1 MTILGSILMMAG
13 IALSLAAFVHD
24 VRRLRTGRELGG
36 QAAPSRIAPEV
47 HAVAALL
54 LGTGVGLMGGWR
66 MGCLGSVVHGTIAY
80 QLIRPLI
87 HR

>member
-47 HAVAALL
+47 HAVAAPALTAAAPAHGMAAVDQPMAKLL
-54 LGTGVGLMGGWR
+54 SSL
-66 MGCLGSVVHGTIAY
+66 
-80 QLIRPLI
+80 
-87 HR
+87 